1 MSLQD
6 DYFELDA
13 ELKGDQKRKMR
24 RIWRALC
31 EAEADTAEAA
41 ECVRLINTAR
51 RLFADKP
58 PMFFTRKKFN
68 KQLNTTHKNKND
80 GKSISL

>member
-1 MSLQD
+1 MGMVVLFVVNIMSLQD

-31 EAEADTAEAA
+31 EAEADAVEAA
-41 ECVRLINTAR
+41 ECVRLINT
-51 RLFADKP
+51 D
-58 PMFFTRKKFN
+58 
-68 KQLNTTHKNKND
+68 
-80 GKSISL
+80 